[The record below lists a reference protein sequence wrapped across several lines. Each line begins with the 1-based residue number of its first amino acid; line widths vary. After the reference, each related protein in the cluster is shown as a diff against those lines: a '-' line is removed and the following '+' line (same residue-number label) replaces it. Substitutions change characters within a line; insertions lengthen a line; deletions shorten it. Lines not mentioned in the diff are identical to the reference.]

1 VPFTV
6 GEIETGASQMN
17 GKDRFVH
24 HGSGQLICSDQTGQC
39 LPMMLGQ
46 RVREHGSASSVGSV
60 SSSVKLTAAGNVVNR
75 PSRCASL
82 SSDIAS
88 SLAVNQLD
96 EVLASAS
103 ISTL

>member
-1 VPFTV
+1 MPFTV
-6 GEIETGASQMN
+6 SQIETSASQMN

-24 HGSGQLICSDQTGQC
+24 HGSGQQICSDQAGHC
-39 LPMMLGQ
+39 LPMMSGQ
-46 RVREHGSASSVGSV
+46 RVHEHGSASSVGSV
-60 SSSVKLTAAGNVVNR
+60 ASSAKLAVAGSVVNR

-96 EVLASAS
+96 EVLNSAS
-103 ISTL
+103 ISSL